1 MSKANPATRIV
12 AALAL
17 VFSALLCAGAL
28 ASCGQDNEQLIRDSL
43 TEELDSIKNLDQTYI
58 DELSSEA
65 SMQDLEEFGIDPDE
79 FFKSYL
85 SGFDYEI
92 QDVNVDGDTASA
104 TVVLTVKSFSEFE
117 NQLDAAAQE
126 ILNSVDIQ
134 SMTLDDVYALVGQ
147 KVMEITDNLPTA
159 QTSPIQIDYEL
170 IDNVWTPTDA
180 SQQDLETA
188 LMAS

>member
-1 MSKANPATRIV
+1 MSKANPETRIV